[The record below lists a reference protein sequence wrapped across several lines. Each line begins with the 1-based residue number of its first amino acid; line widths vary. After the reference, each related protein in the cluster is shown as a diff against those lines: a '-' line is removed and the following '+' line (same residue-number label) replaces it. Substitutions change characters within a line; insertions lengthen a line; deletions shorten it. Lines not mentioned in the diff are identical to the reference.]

1 MTALVW
7 QSPADLR
14 GMTAPRVPAGDL
26 VRTGEYFHPHYQVV
40 ALSEDRARIRDTQ
53 HGMDHVVPLD
63 RCAKIPGV
71 IECN

>member
-7 QSPADLR
+7 QSPADLL
-14 GMTAPRVPAGDL
+14 GMTAPRVSVGDL
-26 VRTGEYFHPHYQVV
+26 VRTGEYFHPHYQVI
-40 ALSEDRARIRDTQ
+40 ALSENRAWIKDTQ

-63 RCAKIPGV
+63 RFARIPGV